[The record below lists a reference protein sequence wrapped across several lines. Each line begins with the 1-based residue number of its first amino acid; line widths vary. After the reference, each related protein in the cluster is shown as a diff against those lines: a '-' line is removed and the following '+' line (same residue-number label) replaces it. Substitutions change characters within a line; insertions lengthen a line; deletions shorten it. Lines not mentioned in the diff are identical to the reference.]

1 MDETQLL
8 EELNK
13 ILGRNSKELGAL
25 IREIKQRVGRG
36 ESSAELQRALAK
48 LKANTVNLSNANK
61 KQVEQIEKL
70 EKSIEQTEKAFK
82 KVKGATLRRW
92 YKQLEEL
99 RTKFPDE
106 ETYQRRLATLRNKEV
121 KSLLFDHYLLRI
133 KNKSNGNN
141 TVADYFNLS

>member
-70 EKSIEQTEKAFK
+70 EKSIEQTL
-82 KVKGATLRRW
+82 V
-92 YKQLEEL
+92 
-99 RTKFPDE
+99 
-106 ETYQRRLATLRNKEV
+106 
-121 KSLLFDHYLLRI
+121 
-133 KNKSNGNN
+133 
-141 TVADYFNLS
+141 